1 MLLSSSMIGFV
12 IAGIVTTFIFIAIR
26 ANKKLEKAEYGCLG
40 YFIIC
45 AILWLIFTGIVSVLR
60 GA

>member
-12 IAGIVTTFIFIAIR
+12 IAGIITFIFFAIR
-26 ANKKLEKAEYGCLG
+26 ASKKQEEAEGGCLV

-45 AILWLIFTGIVSVLR
+45 AILWLIFTGIISALR